1 MPYFIYIFLYFL
13 PLYFLF
19 YLIFSLLFFFCFLFV
34 SVFLSCFVA
43 PYCINVYF
51 WTSLFVCF
59 NLFVFVW
66 CCFFFMFY
74 NQVTSFFNFSVVN
87 YLYKVLYIFMCLLI
101 YISIFTVYRFFSRFY
116 VGWTLGFCFYLF
128 SLSFSSIKSLF
139 FFKFILYYTLFSS
152 VFYCLFACFSLN
164 IKILYFYILI

>member
-1 MPYFIYIFLYFL
+1 MPYFIYIFLCFL
-13 PLYFLF
+13 PLSFLF
-19 YLIFSLLFFFCFLFV
+19 YLIFSSSFFFRFHFV

-43 PYCINVYF
+43 SYRINVFF
-51 WTSLFVCF
+51 WTLLSVCF

-74 NQVTSFFNFSVVN
+74 NQVTSFYNFSVVT
-87 YLYKVLYIFMCLLI
+87 YLYKVLYIFICLLI
-101 YISIFTVYRFFSRFY
+101 YISTFPVYRFFSLFY

-128 SLSFSSIKSLF
+128 SLLFSSIKSSF
-139 FFKFILYYTLFSS
+139 FFKFILFYTLFSS